1 MTTEVVL
8 NSLTSTVEVSDRPLA
23 VLLTHGTSL
32 SLGHCVG
39 LTLVNPRDTLQSA
52 RYPHALDKLS
62 VFFEHCALYHR
73 GRSTVS

>member
-32 SLGHCVG
+32 PLGHCVG
-39 LTLVNPRDTLQSA
+39 LALVNPRDTLQ
-52 RYPHALDKLS
+52 RP
-62 VFFEHCALYHR
+62 
-73 GRSTVS
+73 G